1 MGHCFTPQGAPC
13 PPTPGLAF
21 SHFQGSGQPLTRQMS
36 SCGLSSSTM
45 RWRCCLC
52 SCFWGLCSPCLSSVW
67 SPWSCSSPGASFAG
81 SWLGSAASPLSPPSC
96 SPRTAPRS
104 TAKLCLPG
112 KQRNHYDL
120 SYPLGR
126 ARQNHLEGLEK
137 WVLGPVLIVGLEWR
151 PENVHFQPVS
161 RGCGHRTLKAT
172 ASQVLKP
179 PAHLFLSEGA
189 GGLPPFPYHLSNSGP
204 DVPSCPLAC
213 DHWPEPGSNIVS
225 EGAPADQGEDESK
238 GSQVSTASRPARP
251 PLPLAT
257 LPHISSRW
265 LWLRALQGGS
275 GQARRLDGCLR

>member
-1 MGHCFTPQGAPC
+1 M
-13 PPTPGLAF
+13 
-21 SHFQGSGQPLTRQMS
+21 
-36 SCGLSSSTM
+36 
-45 RWRCCLC
+45 
-52 SCFWGLCSPCLSSVW
+52 
-67 SPWSCSSPGASFAG
+67 
-81 SWLGSAASPLSPPSC
+81 
-96 SPRTAPRS
+96 
-104 TAKLCLPG
+104 
-112 KQRNHYDL
+112 
-120 SYPLGR
+120 
-126 ARQNHLEGLEK
+126 
-137 WVLGPVLIVGLEWR
+137 LGPVLIVGLEWW

-265 LWLRALQGGS
+265 LWLRALQDGS
-275 GQARRLDGCLR
+275 GQARRLDDCLR